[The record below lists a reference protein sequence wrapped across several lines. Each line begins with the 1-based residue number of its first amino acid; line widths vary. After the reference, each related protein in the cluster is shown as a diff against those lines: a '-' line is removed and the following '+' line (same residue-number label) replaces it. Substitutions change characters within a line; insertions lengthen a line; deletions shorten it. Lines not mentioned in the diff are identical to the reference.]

1 MAVVRITVDAAAGQ
15 CLAADGV
22 IGDHALNGQHHGLFG
37 GFRHQGL
44 VLDLLKAADITRVM
58 TVVFLLQLAAGEDC
72 LGSVDDDDMVTAINM
87 GGEGGLVLA
96 AQQNG
101 GFFSGTAQ
109 GLAGRIDD
117 VPFAFHAGLCHG
129 SGHIFF
135 LLNIC

>member
-1 MAVVRITVDAAAGQ
+1 
-15 CLAADGV
+15 
-22 IGDHALNGQHHGLFG
+22 
-37 GFRHQGL
+37 
-44 VLDLLKAADITRVM
+44 M

-117 VPFAFHAGLCHG
+117 VPLRSMPGFAMVVDISF
-129 SGHIFF
+129 SS
-135 LLNIC
+135 